1 MKTPDEIKKG
11 LECAMPRS
19 CNGHKCS
26 TCPNATYSLHELLK
40 GDLIKDT
47 FDYITQLEQ
56 RLAQAE
62 RERDALMY
70 DFPRGFACHTC
81 KHETTDCND
90 FPCND
95 CVEASRGVHWV
106 RWEWRG
112 VCEEN
117 SKEENN
123 G

>member
-1 MKTPDEIKKG
+1 MTEHYKRMKTPEEIKKG

-47 FDYITQLEQ
+47 FDYIEQLEQ

-62 RERDALMY
+62 RERDAAVEDLSLALDGVDQMNN
-70 DFPRGFACHTC
+70 DCCFC
-81 KHETTDCND
+81 KHKDKPVCETCD
-90 FPCND
+90 
-95 CVEASRGVHWV
+95 
-106 RWEWRG
+106 WEWRG
-112 VCEEN
+112 VREEN
-117 SKEENN
+117 SP
-123 G
+123 

>member
-56 RLAQAE
+56 RLAQ
-62 RERDALMY
+62 
-70 DFPRGFACHTC
+70 
-81 KHETTDCND
+81 
-90 FPCND
+90 
-95 CVEASRGVHWV
+95 V
-106 RWEWRG
+106 RADKAGCTSDQDRLS
-112 VCEEN
+112 VQIHIV
-117 SKEENN
+117 S
-123 G
+123 

>member
-11 LECAMPRS
+11 LEYCGNLDCGCAGCPYDDD
-19 CNGHKCS
+19 CS
-26 TCPNATYSLHELLK
+26 TQGKGETVEL
-40 GDLIKDT
+40 DAIA
-47 FDYITQLEQ
+47 YITQLER

-70 DFPRGFACHTC
+70 DFPHGFACHTC

-95 CVEASRGVHWV
+95 CVEASRGVYWV